1 MIPFL
6 ILAGAGIAALF
17 VADGEM
23 EEQKE
28 FVREIAKETEIVLQ
42 VDNLEVENLAVEELK
57 TEEVKAEEVQVERQV
72 EIVEPESAEE
82 MPELE

>member
-1 MIPFL
+1 MIPFI
-6 ILAGAGIAALF
+6 ILGAASIAAWF
-17 VADGEM
+17 ITDSEM

-57 TEEVKAEEVQVERQV
+57 TEEVKAEEVQVEKQI
-72 EIVEPESAEE
+72 EIVEPETAEE

>member
-1 MIPFL
+1 MIPFF
-6 ILAGAGIAALF
+6 ILAGAGIAAWF
-17 VADGEM
+17 VADSEM

-42 VDNLEVENLAVEELK
+42 VDNLEVEKLDVEELR
-57 TEEVKAEEVQVERQV
+57 TEEVKTEEMQVEKQV
-72 EIVEPESAEE
+72 EMVEPETEE